1 MVNTNMSQCSYI
13 LNHLQKKKTITQ
25 DEAREL
31 YACNRLASRINN
43 LRESGHEIDTIK
55 VKGVNR
61 FGKAV
66 SWAKYKY
73 IEPNF
78 MDRL

>member
-1 MVNTNMSQCSYI
+1 MVNTNHSQCSYI
-13 LNHLQKKKTITQ
+13 LNHFLQGKTITQ
-25 DEAREL
+25 EEAREL
-31 YACNRLASRINN
+31 YACNRLASRILN

-73 IEPNF
+73 IRPTF
-78 MDRL
+78 

>member
-1 MVNTNMSQCSYI
+1 MVNKNHSQCTHI
-13 LNHLQKKKTITQ
+13 LNHFLQGKTITQ

-31 YACNRLASRINN
+31 YGCNRLASRILN
-43 LRESGHEIDTIK
+43 LRETGHEIDTIK
-55 VKGVNR
+55 NKGVNR

-73 IEPNF
+73 IKPIF
-78 MDRL
+78 

>member
-1 MVNTNMSQCSYI
+1 MVNTNPSQCTYI
-13 LNHLQKKKTITQ
+13 LWHLQKKKTITQ

-31 YACNRLASRINN
+31 YGCNRLASRILN

-78 MDRL
+78 IERL